1 MSFLILGKTLEQWTF
16 SSDEQVAFLDQ
27 WLKADRYK
35 LTTKEFCQSLVENGT
50 DALKKIGQAGLDAPG
65 QGQRFVDVLEGWF
78 PGVVLSSIRAAE
90 SAGQRHIGL
99 QTAIEQL
106 KGGENIV
113 AKLVKMLA
121 FPYVLTVGAGF
132 YGVYI
137 ADKMLGAIDNQLGIG
152 LTVRNFFADY
162 GIAIAAVFALLL
174 LVLAIALPNWKGN
187 SRALSNDWPLFSLYR
202 EAVASTLL
210 KTLANLT
217 QCGMKLSDA
226 LVQAEIRNTPFAK
239 AHIQT
244 MREQA
249 IGQTNLGAILDT
261 GLLLPN
267 ELSAMKVLGSRV
279 SYTELLSESGQ
290 HHSEHVAKQLEK
302 MQLWL
307 PKAGLLVTILV
318 LGSLIAS
325 ATYQLYLTLI

>member
-1 MSFLILGKTLEQWTF
+1 
-16 SSDEQVAFLDQ
+16 
-27 WLKADRYK
+27 
-35 LTTKEFCQSLVENGT
+35 
-50 DALKKIGQAGLDAPG
+50 
-65 QGQRFVDVLEGWF
+65 
-78 PGVVLSSIRAAE
+78 
-90 SAGQRHIGL
+90 
-99 QTAIEQL
+99 

-217 QCGMKLSDA
+217 QCGMKLS
-226 LVQAEIRNTPFAK
+226 
-239 AHIQT
+239 
-244 MREQA
+244 
-249 IGQTNLGAILDT
+249 
-261 GLLLPN
+261 
-267 ELSAMKVLGSRV
+267 
-279 SYTELLSESGQ
+279 
-290 HHSEHVAKQLEK
+290 
-302 MQLWL
+302 
-307 PKAGLLVTILV
+307 
-318 LGSLIAS
+318 
-325 ATYQLYLTLI
+325 

>member
-1 MSFLILGKTLEQWTF
+1 M
-16 SSDEQVAFLDQ
+16 
-27 WLKADRYK
+27 
-35 LTTKEFCQSLVENGT
+35 
-50 DALKKIGQAGLDAPG
+50 
-65 QGQRFVDVLEGWF
+65 
-78 PGVVLSSIRAAE
+78 
-90 SAGQRHIGL
+90 
-99 QTAIEQL
+99 
-106 KGGENIV
+106 
-113 AKLVKMLA
+113 
-121 FPYVLTVGAGF
+121 
-132 YGVYI
+132 
-137 ADKMLGAIDNQLGIG
+137 
-152 LTVRNFFADY
+152 
-162 GIAIAAVFALLL
+162 
-174 LVLAIALPNWKGN
+174 ALPNWKGN
-187 SRALSNDWPLFSLYR
+187 SRGVSNDWPLFSLYR
-202 EAVASTLL
+202 VAVASTLL

-267 ELSAMKVLGSRV
+267 ELSAMKVLGTRV

-290 HHSEHVAKQLEK
+290 HHSEHVAKTARKNAALATESR
-302 MQLWL
+302 M
-307 PKAGLLVTILV
+307 LVTILV